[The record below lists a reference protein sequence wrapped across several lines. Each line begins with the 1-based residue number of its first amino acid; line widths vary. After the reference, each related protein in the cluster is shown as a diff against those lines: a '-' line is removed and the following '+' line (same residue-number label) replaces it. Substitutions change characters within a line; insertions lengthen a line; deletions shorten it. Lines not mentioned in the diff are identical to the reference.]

1 MALTQFNQWEPRLD
15 PVNGV
20 MAQEPRLFAHDAVAV
35 VVGAI
40 NNSDS
45 NHGLKVTNYGS
56 GYSVNDVITLSAPA
70 GGGTTATVTVSKINA
85 PEVTVLNDDLIA
97 AATTNQTDFVDN
109 SYTGTV
115 GVTAGYSTSG
125 AGTGLIITV
134 TVAGNTATK
143 VNVDSVGTG
152 FAAGDTITITGSG
165 GVLGGVTG
173 NLVLTLGKGSITDYE
188 MTNVGSTYTINE
200 AFTQGGVAPAGGT
213 GFAGNVSNIDIP
225 NTQKRG
231 ACLYIGAAAGLST
244 LSVVMESGNTA
255 VFNTISG
262 GTVLPIL
269 VKRVTTGGLA
279 ANDVIALF

>member
-1 MALTQFNQWEPRLD
+1 MALTQFNQWEPTLD

-70 GGGTTATVTVSKINA
+70 GGGTTATVTVLA
-85 PEVTVLNDDLIA
+85 
-97 AATTNQTDFVDN
+97 VD
-109 SYTGTV
+109 
-115 GVTAGYSTSG
+115 
-125 AGTGLIITV
+125 
-134 TVAGNTATK
+134 
-143 VNVDSVGTG
+143 
-152 FAAGDTITITGSG
+152 AAG
-165 GVLGGVTG
+165 V
-173 NLVLTLGKGSITDYE
+173 ITDYE

-231 ACLYIGAAAGLST
+231 ACLYIGAAAGIAT
-244 LSVVMESGNTA
+244 LSVIMESGNTA

-269 VKRVTTGGLA
+269 VKRITTGGLA

>member
-1 MALTQFNQWEPRLD
+1 MALTQFNQWEPTLD

-45 NHGLKVTNYGS
+45 NHGLEVTNYGT
-56 GYSVNDVITLSAPA
+56 GYAVGDNLVLDTITLSTPA
-70 GGGTTATVTVSKINA
+70 AGAVGDRAV
-85 PEVTVLNDDLIA
+85 VTVLAIA
-97 AATTNQTDFVDN
+97 TGGVVSDYSVTTVGAKYVLNEVVTQAAT
-109 SYTGTV
+109 S
-115 GVTAGYSTSG
+115 
-125 AGTGLIITV
+125 GTGV
-134 TVAGNTATK
+134 NFTAT
-143 VNVDSVGTG
+143 
-152 FAAGDTITITGSG
+152 
-165 GVLGGVTG
+165 
-173 NLVLTLGKGSITDYE
+173 
-188 MTNVGSTYTINE
+188 
-200 AFTQGGVAPAGGT
+200 
-213 GFAGNVSNIDIP
+213 VSNIDIP

-231 ACLYIGAAAGLST
+231 ACLYIGAAAGLAT
-244 LSVVMESGNTA
+244 LTVIMESGNQA

>member
-40 NNSDS
+40 NFSAADK
-45 NHGLKVTNYGS
+45 GLTITSGGT
-56 GYSVNDVITLSAPA
+56 GYSVGDTITYNAGSA
-70 GGGTTATVTVSKINA
+70 
-85 PEVTVLNDDLIA
+85 
-97 AATTNQTDFVDN
+97 
-109 SYTGTV
+109 
-115 GVTAGYSTSG
+115 
-125 AGTGLIITV
+125 AGTGLVLTVLKETGGVVTDFTV
-134 TVAGNTATK
+134 TSAGSLYAVNENLTFTGGAANFTAT
-143 VNVDSVGTG
+143 
-152 FAAGDTITITGSG
+152 
-165 GVLGGVTG
+165 
-173 NLVLTLGKGSITDYE
+173 
-188 MTNVGSTYTINE
+188 
-200 AFTQGGVAPAGGT
+200 
-213 GFAGNVSNIDIP
+213 VSNIDIP

-231 ACLYIGAAAGLST
+231 ACLFIGAAAGLAT

-269 VKRVTTGGLA
+269 VKRITTGGLA

>member
-45 NHGLKVTNYGS
+45 NHGLDVSNYGT
-56 GYSVNDVITLSAPA
+56 GYAVNDVITLSAPA
-70 GGGTTATVTVSKINA
+70 GGGTTATVTVLA
-85 PEVTVLNDDLIA
+85 
-97 AATTNQTDFVDN
+97 VD
-109 SYTGTV
+109 
-115 GVTAGYSTSG
+115 
-125 AGTGLIITV
+125 
-134 TVAGNTATK
+134 
-143 VNVDSVGTG
+143 
-152 FAAGDTITITGSG
+152 AAG
-165 GVLGGVTG
+165 V
-173 NLVLTLGKGSITDYE
+173 ITDYE

-200 AFTQGGVAPAGGT
+200 AFTQAGVAPAGGT

-231 ACLYIGAAAGLST
+231 ACLYIGAAAGLAT

-269 VKRVTTGGLA
+269 AKRITTGGLA

>member
-1 MALTQFNQWEPRLD
+1 MALTQFNQWEPQLD

-70 GGGTTATVTVSKINA
+70 GGGTTATVTVLA
-85 PEVTVLNDDLIA
+85 
-97 AATTNQTDFVDN
+97 VD
-109 SYTGTV
+109 
-115 GVTAGYSTSG
+115 
-125 AGTGLIITV
+125 
-134 TVAGNTATK
+134 
-143 VNVDSVGTG
+143 
-152 FAAGDTITITGSG
+152 AAG
-165 GVLGGVTG
+165 V
-173 NLVLTLGKGSITDYE
+173 ITDYE

-231 ACLYIGAAAGLST
+231 ACLYIGAAAGLAT

-269 VKRVTTGGLA
+269 VKRVTTGGLT

>member
-1 MALTQFNQWEPRLD
+1 MALTQFNQWEPTLD

-45 NHGLKVTNYGS
+45 NHGLEVTNYGS

-70 GGGTTATVTVSKINA
+70 GGGTTATVTVLA
-85 PEVTVLNDDLIA
+85 
-97 AATTNQTDFVDN
+97 VD
-109 SYTGTV
+109 
-115 GVTAGYSTSG
+115 
-125 AGTGLIITV
+125 
-134 TVAGNTATK
+134 
-143 VNVDSVGTG
+143 
-152 FAAGDTITITGSG
+152 AAGI
-165 GVLGGVTG
+165 
-173 NLVLTLGKGSITDYE
+173 ITDYE

-231 ACLYIGAAAGLST
+231 ACLYIGAAAGLAT

-269 VKRVTTGGLA
+269 VKRVTTGGLT

>member
-1 MALTQFNQWEPRLD
+1 MALTQFNQWEPTLD

-45 NHGLKVTNYGS
+45 NHGLEVTNYGT
-56 GYSVNDVITLSAPA
+56 GYAV
-70 GGGTTATVTVSKINA
+70 
-85 PEVTVLNDDLIA
+85 
-97 AATTNQTDFVDN
+97 
-109 SYTGTV
+109 
-115 GVTAGYSTSG
+115 
-125 AGTGLIITV
+125 
-134 TVAGNTATK
+134 
-143 VNVDSVGTG
+143 
-152 FAAGDTITITGSG
+152 GDTITLSTPAAGVVGDRAVVTVLAIATG
-165 GVLGGVTG
+165 GVVSDYSVTTVG
-173 NLVLTLGKGSITDYE
+173 AKYVL
-188 MTNVGSTYTINE
+188 NE
-200 AFTQGGVAPAGGT
+200 VVTQAATSGT
-213 GFAGNVSNIDIP
+213 GVNFAAKVSNIDIP

-231 ACLYIGAAAGLST
+231 ACLYIGAAAGLAT

-269 VKRVTTGGLA
+269 VKRITTGGLA

>member
-45 NHGLKVTNYGS
+45 NHGLDVTNYGS
-56 GYSVNDVITLSAPA
+56 GYAVNDVITLSAPA
-70 GGGTTATVTVSKINA
+70 GGGTTATVTVLA
-85 PEVTVLNDDLIA
+85 
-97 AATTNQTDFVDN
+97 VD
-109 SYTGTV
+109 
-115 GVTAGYSTSG
+115 
-125 AGTGLIITV
+125 
-134 TVAGNTATK
+134 
-143 VNVDSVGTG
+143 
-152 FAAGDTITITGSG
+152 AAG
-165 GVLGGVTG
+165 V
-173 NLVLTLGKGSITDYE
+173 ITDYE

-231 ACLYIGAAAGLST
+231 ACLYIGAAAGLAT
-244 LSVVMESGNTA
+244 LTVVMESCNTA

>member
-70 GGGTTATVTVSKINA
+70 GGGTTA
-85 PEVTVLNDDLIA
+85 EVTVLA
-97 AATTNQTDFVDN
+97 VD
-109 SYTGTV
+109 
-115 GVTAGYSTSG
+115 
-125 AGTGLIITV
+125 
-134 TVAGNTATK
+134 
-143 VNVDSVGTG
+143 
-152 FAAGDTITITGSG
+152 AAG
-165 GVLGGVTG
+165 V
-173 NLVLTLGKGSITDYE
+173 ITDYE

-231 ACLYIGAAAGLST
+231 ACLYIGAAAGLAT
-244 LSVVMESGNTA
+244 LTVVMESGNTA

>member
-70 GGGTTATVTVSKINA
+70 GGGTTATVTVLA
-85 PEVTVLNDDLIA
+85 
-97 AATTNQTDFVDN
+97 VD
-109 SYTGTV
+109 
-115 GVTAGYSTSG
+115 
-125 AGTGLIITV
+125 
-134 TVAGNTATK
+134 
-143 VNVDSVGTG
+143 
-152 FAAGDTITITGSG
+152 AAG
-165 GVLGGVTG
+165 V
-173 NLVLTLGKGSITDYE
+173 ITDYE

-231 ACLYIGAAAGLST
+231 ACLYIGAAAGIAT
-244 LSVVMESGNTA
+244 LSVIMESGNTA

-269 VKRVTTGGLA
+269 VKRITTGGLA